1 MNENKQKPI
10 DFTEIALLLWA
21 KRKFIIKVSAIMLV
35 VAVVYAFSVPRT
47 YTSSVTLAP
56 EASNTSLGGGFGAL
70 ADMAGLGLD
79 GAGGDA
85 IYPEIYP
92 ELIGSKQFLVDLFPT
107 EVVSLDG
114 TINTTLYNY
123 QLKHQKFA
131 WWMYPVVWGKNLVK
145 KIKGEEKTSL
155 GGGVASVNPF
165 HLSKTDNALTIAIGS
180 SINCAVD
187 KKTGVITLKYT
198 AQDPLISATMVNV
211 IKDKLQEHIIDYR
224 TCKVRND
231 LKYFE
236 LLYNDARAE
245 YIKIQN
251 DYAVFSDRHK
261 GAQLQSVAMQKA
273 RLENDVMLAQQNY
286 SQASQQL
293 QLTRAKLQENTPAFA
308 VLSCAS
314 VPLKASAPRRLFIM
328 LAFMMMGA
336 MGASAYVYIKDQAT
350 KQK

>member
-131 WWMYPVVWGKNLVK
+131 WWMYPVVWAQKFVK
-145 KIKGEEKTSL
+145 MVKGAPANT
-155 GGGVASVNPF
+155 GNATGDINPF
-165 HLSKTDNALTIAIGS
+165 MLTKNQNAIAEAIKAH
-180 SINCAVD
+180 ILCTVD
-187 KKTGVITLKYT
+187 KKTGVITLRYA

-211 IKDKLQEHIIDYR
+211 IKDKLQEHIIEYR
-224 TCKVRND
+224 TCKARND

-236 LLYNDARAE
+236 ILCSDARAE

-251 DYAVFSDRHK
+251 EYAVFSDRHK

-314 VPLKASAPRRLFIM
+314 VPLKASAPRRMFIVF
-328 LAFMMMGA
+328 AFVMMGA
-336 MGASAYVYIKDQAT
+336 LGASAYVYVKDLL
-350 KQK
+350 QKNKS